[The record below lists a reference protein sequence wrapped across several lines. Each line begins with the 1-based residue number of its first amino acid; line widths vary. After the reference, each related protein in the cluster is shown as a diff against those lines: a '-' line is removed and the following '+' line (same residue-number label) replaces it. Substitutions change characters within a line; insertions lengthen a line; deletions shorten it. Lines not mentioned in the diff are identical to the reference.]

1 MDETRAATSTPPQ
14 DDGARAFSG
23 RKQEASV
30 MDRVKKGCTSFYAS
44 SQETLGYV
52 KAFFVGWGKKI
63 TAKSEKEAAE
73 ADLRTAKMQVQATE
87 AAENLKNG
95 T

>member
-52 KAFFVGWGKKI
+52 KAFFVGWVSSFTLCWLKVI
-63 TAKSEKEAAE
+63 FYV
-73 ADLRTAKMQVQATE
+73 LF
-87 AAENLKNG
+87 NLVRL
-95 T
+95 

>member
-1 MDETRAATSTPPQ
+1 MDEIRASSTPPQ
-14 DDGARAFSG
+14 DDGAVAFPG
-23 RKQEASV
+23 QKQEASV

-44 SQETLGYV
+44 SQETLRYV
-52 KAFFVGWGKKI
+52 KAFFVGWGKKM

-73 ADLRTAKMQVQATE
+73 ADLKTAKMQVQATE
-87 AAENLKNG
+87 DAENTKKR